1 MNPDATWHS
10 STALV
15 PPQLRSQNQASSS
28 SLQPHQHIS
37 QPWSGMSPATSAG
50 QTEHY
55 LNGVAAS
62 TLIETHMDPW
72 RGHSMLLER
81 MVIGDNYWSPPP
93 NKTVLQVKINHSR
106 ILPGNNLLNLRE
118 KGVAKF
124 YNAAGGR
131 PGDQALIRYARF
143 VDLTKQMPLK
153 PHSTD
158 TLHAD
163 RTVWN
168 KTGLR
173 ILLVQS
179 PVVAYGIADAQLVKD
194 VFPGLSAKD
203 QEKLPDGSV
212 AMIQIEKRGKRGY
225 IYQLYSVF
233 NPEFFKLVSA

>member
-15 PPQLRSQNQASSS
+15 PPQLPSQNQASSS
-28 SLQPHQHIS
+28 SLQHHQHIS

-55 LNGVAAS
+55 LNSVAAS
-62 TLIETHMDPW
+62 TSIETHMDPW

-81 MVIGDNYWSPPP
+81 MVIGDNYWPPPP
-93 NKTVLQVKINHSR
+93 NKTVLQDKINHSR
-106 ILPGNNLLNLRE
+106 ILPGNNLLKLRE

-143 VDLTKQMPLK
+143 VDLAKQMPLK
-153 PHSTD
+153 PLSTD

-173 ILLVQS
+173 ILLAQS
-179 PVVAYGIADAQLVKD
+179 PVVAYGIADA
-194 VFPGLSAKD
+194 
-203 QEKLPDGSV
+203 
-212 AMIQIEKRGKRGY
+212 
-225 IYQLYSVF
+225 
-233 NPEFFKLVSA
+233 